1 MTCLHVQL
9 NKSMNCIYGLL
20 SWWQYL
26 YPAHKLTDIPF
37 SLSCYPTNLDFSPV
51 WILNTLTTMH
61 TALLSNCDVSNEKL
75 SSHLS
80 SIGNPVWHQPSLL
93 VTVGRDLFVF
103 LINVEHSD
111 QRWTFW
117 STLNFLINIELSD
130 QRWTFWSTLNR
141 PYSIIW
147 IALLVGCGSILS
159 SDPLKRRKA
168 YEACREL
175 YQIVRG
181 VKLSAVPNCP
191 RC

>member
-1 MTCLHVQL
+1 MPSTEQKYELHLWPPV
-9 NKSMNCIYGLL
+9 MVAI
-20 SWWQYL
+20 
-26 YPAHKLTDIPF
+26 PASCSQAHELTDIPF

-111 QRWTFW
+111 QCWTCW
-117 STLNFLINIELSD
+117 STLNFLTNVEHSD
-130 QRWTFWSTLNR
+130 QHWTGRIVSSGLLCWLVVAASYQVIRWR
-141 PYSIIW
+141 EGRHMKH
-147 IALLVGCGSILS
+147 AGSCTKLS
-159 SDPLKRRKA
+159 AVSNCPQ
-168 YEACREL
+168 C
-175 YQIVRG
+175 QIFRS
-181 VKLSAVPNCP
+181 VKLSAG
-191 RC
+191 